1 MKVSWE
7 ILTSKSNFFKTES
20 FLKVQKVSIEFHT
33 KIFEAF
39 NRKENVEKKIQMYN
53 TVFHQNG
60 NILLKETVHDS
71 WNLKIGFYNV
81 KYAEICRRGKS
92 YRVVTK

>member
-1 MKVSWE
+1 
-7 ILTSKSNFFKTES
+7 
-20 FLKVQKVSIEFHT
+20 
-33 KIFEAF
+33 
-39 NRKENVEKKIQMYN
+39 MYN

-60 NILLKETVHDS
+60 NILLKETFHDS